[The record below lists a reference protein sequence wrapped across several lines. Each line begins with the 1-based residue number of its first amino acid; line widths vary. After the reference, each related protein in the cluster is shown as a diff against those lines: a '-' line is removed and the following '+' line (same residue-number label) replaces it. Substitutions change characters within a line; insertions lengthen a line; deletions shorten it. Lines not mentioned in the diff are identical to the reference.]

1 MLRQHASG
9 RLSCFKRID
18 IDELYRRWRQR
29 DATAVLD
36 VRDDQEWASAHIP
49 GAQHLHVGDVPQ
61 HLPRAIAHDAQHCH
75 RIGDFD
81 ARLRGPCVSA
91 CSWCTTTLQ
100 GSTRP
105 TSRSMARAQCASGGC
120 TRPGRCILAFIV
132 ARMSVVVSTPNR
144 SPLSASVTRVIA

>member
-36 VRDDQEWASAHIP
+36 VRDDQEWASGHIP

-61 HLPRAIAHDAQHCH
+61 HLPCAIAHDAQHCH

-81 ARLRGPCVSA
+81 ARLRGP
-91 CSWCTTTLQ
+91 
-100 GSTRP
+100 
-105 TSRSMARAQCASGGC
+105 
-120 TRPGRCILAFIV
+120 
-132 ARMSVVVSTPNR
+132 
-144 SPLSASVTRVIA
+144 LSARLLLVHHHVAGQHQANLALDAQRVVC